1 MNSAGP
7 RRRGA
12 RVDRPALRHREQGG
26 KDAGR
31 LRFDSCSAARDP
43 SSIFPAPRGPAG
55 LSDNGATTVCF
66 TVTRD
71 QHVGAP
77 RHDLMRTSGRH
88 RESAVADRH
97 GRTAGDG
104 IDTGAAHRRC
114 LPDGRRVEGSHR
126 VRRGAAQRPIRPCE
140 RTVCPGSGV
149 PGSGGHARSIG
160 RARAAGDAHPVGPKS
175 RGVDTVVEA
184 GRPTVPDG
192 AECAG
197 SGTRARG
204 YGGRS
209 ARAFT
214 ATGRRALLGI
224 RPRSSSD
231 GCRRRPDIRPEH
243 GCRTQPSLH
252 PESNHCRFG
261 ADPAARP
268 RRTLRPHP
276 TNRRRVLPPDECR

>member
-1 MNSAGP
+1 MNNTGP
-7 RRRGA
+7 RGRGA
-12 RVDRPALRHREQGG
+12 DRPVLRHREQGG

-104 IDTGAAHRRC
+104 IDAGAAHRRR
-114 LPDGRRVEGSHR
+114 LPDGRRIEGSHR
-126 VRRGAAQRPIRPCE
+126 VRRGAAQRPTRPCG
-140 RTVCPGSGV
+140 RAVCPGSGV
-149 PGSGGHARSIG
+149 PGSGVHARSIG

-175 RGVDTVVEA
+175 LGVDAVVEA
-184 GRPTVPDG
+184 GRPTVPDA

-197 SGTRARG
+197 SDTRARRC
-204 YGGRS
+204 GGRR

-243 GCRTQPSLH
+243 GCRAQPSPRPASH
-252 PESNHCRFG
+252 HRRFG
-261 ADPAARP
+261 ADSEAGPLRP
-268 RRTLRPHP
+268 RH